1 MRFCCET
8 FAHVAPLDDVLGVVK
23 GQKPREPQTESLGD
37 KGSAAGMMPAGSFM
51 DVPKKGNTV
60 FGRYASLE
68 DSYFAAFAEF
78 SLDYREGL
86 GASHYLAMV
95 DGVFG
100 QLAS

>member
-8 FAHVAPLDDVLGVVK
+8 FARVALLDDVLGIMR
-23 GQKPREPQTESLGD
+23 GRKPIEPQTESLGD
-37 KGSAAGMMPAGSFM
+37 KGSAAGMMPAGSFV

-68 DSYFAAFAEF
+68 DSCFAVFVEF

-95 DGVFG
+95 DGVFR